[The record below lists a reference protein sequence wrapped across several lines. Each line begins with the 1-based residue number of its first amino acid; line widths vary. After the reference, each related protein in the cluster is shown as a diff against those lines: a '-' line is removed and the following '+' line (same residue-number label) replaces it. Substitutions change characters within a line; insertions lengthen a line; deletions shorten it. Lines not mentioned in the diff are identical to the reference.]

1 MKRICTI
8 VDDINFIGGAH
19 VATANLLSAL
29 KSDGV
34 SVDVLTDVEP
44 DDEARRRFAGID
56 IRRWHWPA
64 GPVARLILRAYRVLR
79 WSCIYPDWMI
89 DRGGG
94 IRKLLSDYDCVCV
107 MSEASPLRGLVSRL
121 PPRVRKVQMIH
132 CDYLVWRRSCRFARW
147 ATRRDEVIY
156 AAFDRIALVGRR
168 NAAAFAEF
176 FPGLRERVRDFR
188 NVLRVQERRARKR
201 DEGRIRIVTVARCD
215 EVQKGSS
222 RSVRIAERLIRAGID
237 LEWTFIGPGYE
248 RLAARVAADGFADR
262 IHFPGVKSDV
272 TSLFSEFDVMALFSH
287 YEGLPMVVCDAL
299 MQGLPVAA
307 TDVGGMGELVADGR
321 NGWLFR
327 DDEDKIVS
335 AFERVLRSREFRKM
349 DFEFKYDQ
357 AAVLQVHRELL
368 GLTESNSALKN
379 DI

>member
-8 VDDINFIGGAH
+8 IDNVNFIGGAH

-64 GPVARLILRAYRVLR
+64 GLIARMILRAYRVLCR
-79 WSCIYPDWMI
+79 SCVYPDWMI

-94 IRKLLSDYDCVCV
+94 IRKLLSDYDCVCI

-121 PPRVRKVQMIH
+121 PPQVRKVQMIH
-132 CDYLVWRRSCRFARW
+132 NDYFAWRRGSRFARW
-147 ATRRDEVIY
+147 ATRRDTTIY
-156 AAFDRIALVGRR
+156 ANFDRIAVVGRR

-176 FPGLRERVRDFR
+176 YPGLREKVRDFR
-188 NVLRVQERRARKR
+188 NVLCVRERCVRKR
-201 DEGRIRIVTVARCD
+201 DEGRVRIVTVARCD
-215 EVQKGSS
+215 EVQKGSA

-237 LEWTFIGPGYE
+237 LEWTFVGPGYE
-248 RLAARVAADGFADR
+248 RLAAKVATDGFADR
-262 IHFPGVKSDV
+262 IRFPGVESDV
-272 TSLFSEFDVMALFSH
+272 TSMFSEFDVMALFSH

-307 TDVGGMGELVADGR
+307 TDVGGVGELVVDGR

-327 DDEDKIVS
+327 DDEDEIVS
-335 AFERVLRSREFRKM
+335 AFERVLRSQEFRKM

-357 AAVLQVHRELL
+357 DAVLQVHRELL
-368 GLTESNSALKN
+368 GLTESNSAK
-379 DI
+379 I

>member
-64 GPVARLILRAYRVLR
+64 GPIARLILRAYRVLCR
-79 WSCIYPDWMI
+79 SCVYPDWMI
-89 DRGGG
+89 DRRGG

-107 MSEASPLRGLVSRL
+107 ASEVSPLRGLVSRL

-132 CDYLVWRRSCRFARW
+132 NDYLAWRRSSRFARW
-147 ATRRDEVIY
+147 TTRRDEVLY
-156 AAFDRIALVGRR
+156 ASFDRIAVVGRR
-168 NAAAFAEF
+168 NATAFAGV
-176 FPGLRERVRDFR
+176 FPSLREKVSDFR
-188 NVLRVQERRARKR
+188 NILHVQERRARKCG
-201 DEGRIRIVTVARCD
+201 EGRVRIVTVARCD
-215 EVQKGSS
+215 EPQKGSS
-222 RSVRIAERLIRAGID
+222 RSVRIAERLIRAGVD
-237 LEWTFIGPGYE
+237 LEWTFIGLGYE
-248 RLAARVAADGFADR
+248 RLAAQVAANGFADNIR
-262 IHFPGVKSDV
+262 FPGVKSDV

-307 TDVGGMGELVADGR
+307 TDVGGVGELVVNGR

-327 DDEDKIVS
+327 DDEDEIVS
-335 AFERVLRSREFRKM
+335 AFERVLRSGEFRKM
-349 DFEFKYDQ
+349 DFGFEYDQ
-357 AAVLQVHRELL
+357 DAVLQVHRELL
-368 GLTESNSALKN
+368 GLTESNSAK
-379 DI
+379 I

>member
-1 MKRICTI
+1 MKRICYI
-8 VDDINFIGGAH
+8 IDNVNFIGGAH
-19 VATANLLSAL
+19 AATANLLSVL

-44 DDEARRRFAGID
+44 DDEVRRRFAGID

-64 GPVARLILRAYRVLR
+64 GPISRMILRAYRVLCR
-79 WSCIYPDWMI
+79 SCVYPDWMI
-89 DRGGG
+89 DRDGG
-94 IRKLLSDYDCVCV
+94 IRKLLSGYDCVCV

-132 CDYLVWRRSCRFARW
+132 NDYLAWRRGSRFARW
-147 ATRRDEVIY
+147 ATRRDKVLY
-156 AAFDRIALVGRR
+156 ATFDRIAVVGRR
-168 NAAAFAEF
+168 NAAAFAGF
-176 FPGLRERVRDFR
+176 FPGFREKVSDFR
-188 NVLRVQERRARKR
+188 NVLRVQERRVRKR
-201 DEGRIRIVTVARCD
+201 DEDRIRIVTVARCD

-248 RLAARVAADGFADR
+248 HLAAQVAADGFADR
-262 IHFPGVKSDV
+262 IRFPGVESDV
-272 TSLFSEFDVMALFSH
+272 TSVLSEFDVMALFSH

-307 TDVGGMGELVADGR
+307 TDVGGVGELVADGQ

-327 DDEDKIVS
+327 NEEDEIVS
-335 AFERVLRSREFRKM
+335 AFERVLRRGEFRKM
-349 DFEFKYDQ
+349 DFGFEYDQ
-357 AAVLQVHRELL
+357 NAVLLVHRELL
-368 GLTESNSALKN
+368 GLTEPNSAK
-379 DI
+379 I